1 MTIFAH
7 SWWAEGCDFLNYVYA
22 FLAGGAICV
31 IGQILIDKTSLT
43 PARILTGF
51 VVAGVVLTAIGVYKP
66 FADVAGAGA
75 SVPISGFG
83 YLMASGME
91 EAIKQDGALGILTGA
106 LTASAAGIAAAVV
119 FSLIAALF
127 SKPGDKS

>member
-1 MTIFAH
+1 MQ
-7 SWWAEGCDFLNYVYA
+7 YVYA

-31 IGQILIDKTSLT
+31 IGQILIDKTALT

-66 FADVAGAGA
+66 FAEVAGAGA
-75 SVPISGFG
+75 TVPISGFG
-83 YLMASGME
+83 YLMANGMA

-106 LTASAAGIAAAVV
+106 LTASAAGISAAIV
-119 FSLIAALF
+119 FSLLAAIF

>member
-1 MTIFAH
+1 MQ
-7 SWWAEGCDFLNYVYA
+7 YVYA
-22 FLAGGAICV
+22 FLVGGAVCV
-31 IGQILIDKTSLT
+31 VGQILIDKTALT

-51 VVAGVVLTAIGVYKP
+51 VVAGVALTAIGVYKP
-66 FADVAGAGA
+66 FADFAGAGA
-75 SVPISGFG
+75 TVPISGFG

-106 LTASAAGIAAAVV
+106 LTASAAGITAAIV